1 MANIT
6 PSFVVELPLCIC
18 PALEEWVEK
27 AFELGRN
34 IYNATLGGALGRIR
48 AMRESRAWREAC
60 AMPKGAERNKQM
72 AAVRASFRLTKYDLF
87 ADANNHRNRS
97 GRGHLLG
104 AHESQQIALTVWKAV
119 DNYLF
124 RKGGLPRFKSASR
137 GLHSIEG
144 TNNQE
149 LKWDPLAFCLVW
161 RKKCFP
167 AINSKPEYLGL
178 VFEPRYVPDFVGPV
192 TQKYPVPK
200 YVPRVKYCRIVWK
213 KIKGVKRWFVQL
225 VVEGTPPVRHCT
237 APLERKVGADLG
249 PSKIG
254 IFAEDGA
261 TALQPVA
268 PGAEMDHRDI
278 RRIQRALDR
287 SRRAMNPDNYN
298 PDGTIKPGPKT
309 WVISKRYKERLGELQ
324 EAFRRATE
332 TRKSDHGYLIN
343 LMLAHG
349 GTIRLETISY
359 KAYQKLYGKSA
370 QRQGMGEFV
379 LRLKAAAARAGSKVE
394 ELNTRVL
401 KMSQYDYATGTYTKK
416 PLKERWHRVGNTD
429 VWVQRDI
436 MSAAL
441 ACFVTQ
447 DGHDPALIAKVMQA
461 ADLLLRAAGFVQNSK
476 PSKCDDPTQV
486 RPLHE
491 REPLVFLTSE
501 RVGSET
507 LLECGSTRT
516 VKTVASGDRTPSDV
530 TLRRSGIR
538 KARVGVP
545 GGLSEAVDRR
555 SERHNAAD
563 NRERKMPRKSSLSR
577 GRDRSESSS
586 FHGEE

>member
-1 MANIT
+1 MASQT
-6 PSFVVELPLCIC
+6 PSFVVELPLRVC
-18 PALEEWVEK
+18 PTLEEWVEK

-48 AMRESRAWREAC
+48 AMRESKAWREAC
-60 AMPKGAERNKQM
+60 AMPKGAERNKRLN
-72 AAVRASFRLTKYDLF
+72 AARESFRLTKYDLF
-87 ADANNHRNRS
+87 ADANDHRNGS
-97 GRGHLLG
+97 CRGEFLG
-104 AHESQQIALTVWKAV
+104 AHEAQQIALSVWKAV
-119 DNYLF
+119 KNYLD

-144 TNNQE
+144 TDNKE
-149 LKWDPLAFCLVW
+149 LKWDAQSFALVW

-167 AINSKPEYLGL
+167 AVNSKPDYLNL

-200 YVPRVKYCRIVWK
+200 YVPRVKFCRILWK

-268 PGAEMDHRDI
+268 PRAEMDYRDI

-309 WVISKRYKERLGELQ
+309 WVVSNRYKERLAVLQ

-349 GTIRLETISY
+349 GTIRLEKISY
-359 KAYQKLYGKSA
+359 KAYQKRYGKSA

-379 LRLKAAAARAGSKVE
+379 QRLKAAAARAGSKVE
-394 ELNTRVL
+394 ELNTWVL

-447 DGHDPALIAKVMQA
+447 DGHDPALISKVMQA

-501 RVGSET
+501 RVGSGI
-507 LLECGSTRT
+507 LLECNSART
-516 VKTVASGDRTPSDV
+516 VKTVASGDRNPSDV
-530 TLRRSGIR
+530 TLRRSEAEKTR
-538 KARVGVP
+538 ACVP
-545 GGLSEAVDRR
+545 EGLAETADRR
-555 SERHNAAD
+555 SERPQAVD
-563 NRERKMPRKSSLSR
+563 NRKRKVPRKSSLNR
-577 GRDRSESSS
+577 GKDRSESSS
-586 FHGEE
+586 FYGGE